1 MNQLHDMETFAPLV
15 ARNISKKDST
25 EALEYLMILAEKRYV
40 SIKLQKYAEGRKM
53 SINNKI

>member
-1 MNQLHDMETFAPLV
+1 MNQLHDMETFAPLD

-40 SIKLQKYAEGRKM
+40 SIKLRKYAEGRKM